1 MNMSVRSV
9 ISIVAAFLCVVASP
23 AWAWER
29 AGYVN
34 YPATAKCLSEN
45 MCLLVSC
52 PAVGAPS
59 FEMVIYEHGKATGE
73 PFDIIIDGRTFT
85 FNLPERGAHDL
96 YRWPLADDFSDALQ
110 KGSRATLAFDPVGLP
125 YAFSLRGSG
134 AAVRRVLSGCGSST
148 APVVAAAAAGGRL
161 SGLSPE
167 TDCQVAT
174 TPGEVVDLTM
184 KASGQAIEGFQ
195 FKDKHGTGYINV
207 DPPGNA
213 KVIQA
218 KLMTIIGPGA
228 KLKIEV
234 HGCGAAASVE
244 VLSAVEVIE

>member
-1 MNMSVRSV
+1 MCI
-9 ISIVAAFLCVVASP
+9 ISAFLCVAGSP

-29 AGYVN
+29 AGYVD

-85 FNLPERGAHDL
+85 FNLPERGANDL
-96 YRWPLADDFSDALQ
+96 YRWPLASDFAEALQ
-110 KGSRATLAFDPVGLP
+110 KGSRATLAFDTAGLP

-134 AAVRRVLSGCGSST
+134 AAVRRVLSGCGSSSE
-148 APVVAAAAAGGRL
+148 PVATAAASGGRL

-167 TDCQVAT
+167 TDCQTAT
-174 TPGEVVDLTM
+174 TTGQVVDLAM
-184 KASGQAIEGFQ
+184 KASGQAIEGFR
-195 FKDKHGTGYINV
+195 FKDKYGTGYINV
-207 DPPGNA
+207 DPPGDSKA
-213 KVIQA
+213 MQT
-218 KLMTIIGPGA
+218 KLMKIIVPGA
-228 KLKIEV
+228 KLKLEV

>member
-1 MNMSVRSV
+1 MLRSAFFCFLSFV
-9 ISIVAAFLCVVASP
+9 ILLAGRP
-23 AWAWER
+23 AYSWER
-29 AGYVN
+29 AAYVD

-85 FNLPERGAHDL
+85 FHLPERGTNDL
-96 YRWPLADDFSDALQ
+96 FRWPLADDFSDALQ
-110 KGSRATLAFDPVGLP
+110 KGSRATLAFDAAGLP

-134 AAVRRVLSGCGSST
+134 AAVRRVLSGCGSSSE
-148 APVVAAAAAGGRL
+148 PVVTAAASGGRL

-167 TDCQVAT
+167 TDCQTAT
-174 TPGEVVDLTM
+174 TTGEVVDLTM
-184 KASGQAIEGFQ
+184 KASGRAIEGFQ
-195 FKDKHGTGYINV
+195 FKDKNGTGYINV
-207 DPPGNA
+207 DPPGDA
-213 KVIQA
+213 KAIQVQ
-218 KLMTIIGPGA
+218 LMEIIVPGA
-228 KLKIEV
+228 KLKLEV